1 MSEKAVTAS
10 ALNNSPCTHTAAKF
24 GVQVHEPTFFTR
36 HILVKTLPTYIWV
49 PSGIVSISKLARKQA
64 ALPVPPEDGS
74 SVGEG
79 VAVGGV
85 PVAVGV
91 LVGKDVLV
99 AVGCSTVAVG
109 VGEAAGAVPVRLW
122 E

>member
-1 MSEKAVTAS
+1 MSVKAVTAS

-49 PSGIVSISKLARKQA
+49 PSGIVPIAKLARRQA
-64 ALPVPPEDGS
+64 SFPDPPEDGS

-91 LVGKDVLV
+91 LVGRAVLV
-99 AVGCSTVAVG
+99 AVGCSRG
-109 VGEAAGAVPVRLW
+109 AGGGGGGA
-122 E
+122 